1 MPDICETVKENL
13 VRLRHEHKLTQLE
26 LAQRINYSDKAVSR
40 WENGDVTPDV
50 ATLAALAE
58 LYGVPITT
66 FFLPAG
72 AQLSKAERRA
82 LKKAQKAAEK
92 EEKRKKQE
100 EEKQRRQEARKAKKA
115 EGKENNPSGSR
126 RTALLVCAL
135 CFLWAV
141 ILTLFFLLADSVS
154 GVWRIFVWG
163 APATVLV
170 LLLYFRPSRHSAVR
184 TVFAS
189 LLLWTVL
196 VSVYLQIA
204 RWSLFP
210 ILFAGIPLEA
220 VIILFPFFR
229 RAKEET
235 K

>member
-50 ATLAALAE
+50 ATLAALAD

-72 AQLSKAERRA
+72 AQLSKEERRA
-82 LKKAQKAAEK
+82 LKKAQEEAEK
-92 EEKRKKQE
+92 EEKRKKRE
-100 EEKQRRQEARKAKKA
+100 EEKRKRREAREAQRA
-115 EGKENNPSGSR
+115 NGKQKNSSGSR
-126 RTALLVCAL
+126 RTAVLVCAL

-141 ILTLFFLLADSVS
+141 ILTLFFLLNGAVS
-154 GVWRIFVWG
+154 GAWRVFIWG
-163 APATVLV
+163 VPLTVLV
-170 LLLYFRPSRHSAVR
+170 LFLYFRPSRHSAVR

-196 VSVYLQIA
+196 VSVYLQLA

-229 RAKEET
+229 KAKDET